1 MIENYFKVLSIVYGL
16 IMIGKGPVIH
26 LLGEKWTKFELEIAY
41 TEKQPLWV
49 WIVGILGMGLVGIT
63 WYIHFITAVSYSI
76 LITLIITATMVKVSQ
91 VLFNYQRFRE
101 FAVTVTTEK
110 RSVLTTMNIVTAL
123 FGVVL
128 VLLGVIVY

>member
-1 MIENYFKVLSIVYGL
+1 
-16 IMIGKGPVIH
+16 MIGKGPVIH
-26 LLGEKWTKFELEIAY
+26 LLGEKWTNFELNRAY
-41 TEKQPLWV
+41 TEKQPFWV

-63 WYIHFITAVSYSI
+63 WYIHFITAVPYSI

-91 VLFNYQRFRE
+91 VLFNYQKFRE
-101 FAVTVTTEK
+101 FAATVTTEK